1 MRRSFWSLAF
11 CAEAVGVLTQWLKL
25 VMMRHGETIAMLLE
39 DCAGG
44 RRVSHISE
52 ARRKRCFGTT
62 CVPFGVH
69 FCCFVFRI
77 SVLCPMGATV
87 FILRA
92 QGVPWPSPGLH
103 FWSSG
108 DALVSIFPLLG
119 VSWAAFLKP
128 WEPVGLHFG
137 QIGGLWVSIFP
148 LLGVSWAAFWWPW
161 GFFGL
166 LLGQIGGLWGALGV
180 PMPPQPPKT

>member
-1 MRRSFWSLAF
+1 M
-11 CAEAVGVLTQWLKL
+11 TQWLKL
-25 VMMRHGETIAMLLE
+25 VMMRPDETIEMLLE

-44 RRVSHISE
+44 RRISHISE
-52 ARRKRCFGTT
+52 ARCKRCFGTT
-62 CVPFGVH
+62 CVPFGVN

-108 DALVSIFPLLG
+108 DAVVSVFPLLG
-119 VSWAAFLKP
+119 VSWAAFLKS
-128 WEPVGLHFG
+128 WEPFGLHFG

-161 GFFGL
+161 GFVGL
-166 LLGQIGGLWGALGV
+166 LLGQIGGLCGALEV
-180 PMPPQPPKT
+180 PLPPQPPKT